1 MKVSDYNLILILIG
15 MALSLAGQFYN
26 NFNLVSL
33 GLIVFLYALYRMY
46 LKPR

>member
-1 MKVSDYNLILILIG
+1 MLILSGMILG
-15 MALSLAGQFYN
+15 LTGQFYN

-33 GLIVFLYALYRMY
+33 GLVVFIYALYRMY